1 MAISYNSRYFQG
13 FSCKNNSCLKVRK
26 SFKRKELYQQ
36 CFVERAVKQQILTAA
51 KTSLYW
57 LNSLLV
63 KFWPI
68 STFKS
73 EEVKLLAMCLLPLL
87 HVLTAKKFTKNC
99 DAGVEIAVLH
109 LSKGLAIHMIPEWL
123 SFWNE
128 FVPSP
133 CISLSLFT
141 RYRNDI
147 SFPYKSILFSVRIK
161 FSFWY
166 EISFWYHKNWK
177 RTFFAP
183 VFGVLVA
190 VTVLVA

>member
-13 FSCKNNSCLKVRK
+13 FSGKNNSCLKLRK
-26 SFKRKELYQQ
+26 SFKRKELYQH

-109 LSKGLAIHMIPEWL
+109 LSKGLAIHTGMT
-123 SFWNE
+123 F
-128 FVPSP
+128 
-133 CISLSLFT
+133 
-141 RYRNDI
+141 
-147 SFPYKSILFSVRIK
+147 ILERVRSVTMYFSVFVYTIP
-161 FSFWY
+161 
-166 EISFWYHKNWK
+166 K
-177 RTFFAP
+177 RHFVSVQVDP
-183 VFGVLVA
+183 VFSPNKIFVLVWNFI
-190 VTVLVA
+190 LVS